1 MSKIVKR
8 NQPCL
13 DLKRCGSSDARQIY
27 EAGDSFCFSCS
38 KAFPAEEGS
47 MAKQSGDEQF
57 EETDTEKVK
66 LNDAGEEDYSEKLA
80 EIAEYPTRGFQDRGI
95 TKKVTEFFG
104 VKVGYDTA
112 GNIEAHYYPY
122 GDEGPVEGYKV
133 RKLPKSFSYIGKAG
147 GLFGRSKFAGGGKRV
162 IITEG
167 EIDAMSI
174 AQAYFDKHQKVY
186 PVVSMPS
193 AAGTAQLL
201 ANREWLRSFKEI
213 VLCLDNDEPGK
224 VATEKAIKILG
235 VDKVKLVNLGDY
247 KDANEVF
254 LAEGG
259 QELLVRIYD
268 AQMHK
273 PAGIIDRKDMRAQ
286 MHAKIDQV
294 AIPYPDCLS
303 EFNEKVKGRRRGE
316 IALHI
321 SGTGSGKSTV
331 IREIIL
337 DDVKVLKPEEKIGI
351 ISLEETPGDTARNLV
366 CMQLE
371 KNRNKQEIT
380 REEMDAGFD
389 AVFGADDQDER
400 VIVLDHQGSIKD
412 ESILDQIMY
421 MILMGCVHIYIDHL
435 TILVS
440 EGAEGLTGNEAID
453 KIMNDMLR
461 IVKNENVHIGLV
473 SHLRKTKAGDKSFE
487 DGYMA
492 TMDDIKGSGSIKQVC
507 LDIFAYARNMNAE
520 TPEERNTIKKA
531 VLKCRETGDTGPVAP
546 SYYDVW
552 TGRLGNSTTVKEPEM
567 FEKI

>member
-1 MSKIVKR
+1 MGKIVKK

-13 DLKRCGSSDARQIY
+13 DERKCGSSDARQIY
-27 EAGDSFCFSCS
+27 EAGDSFCFACS

-47 MAKQSGDEQF
+47 MAKADNDDDFEI
-57 EETDTEKVK
+57 EETQKVK
-66 LNDAGEEDYSEKLA
+66 MSADGSEDHSEQLA
-80 EIAEYPTRGFQDRGI
+80 EIAEYVTRGFKERNI
-95 TKKVTEFFG
+95 TKTVTEFFG
-104 VKVGYDTA
+104 VKVGLKQD
-112 GNIEAHYYPY
+112 GSIDAHYYPY
-122 GDEGPVEGYKV
+122 GDVGAVQGYKV
-133 RKLPKSFSYIGKAG
+133 RKLPKVFSYVGKAG
-147 GLFGRSKFAGGGKRV
+147 GLFGRSKFAGGGKRI

-167 EIDAMSI
+167 EIDAMSF
-174 AQAYFDKHQKVY
+174 AQAYQDKHQRIY
-186 PVVSMPS
+186 PVVSLPS
-193 AAGTAQLL
+193 AQGTAQLI
-201 ANREWLRSFKEI
+201 ANRDWLRTFDEVI
-213 VLCLDNDEPGK
+213 LALDNDEVGQA
-224 VATEKAIKILG
+224 ATEKAMKIIGL
-235 VDKVKLVNLGDY
+235 DKVKLVNFGDY
-247 KDANEVF
+247 KDANELF

-259 QELLVRIYD
+259 QALLVKVYD

-273 PAGIIDRKDMRAQ
+273 PAGIMDRKAMREQ
-286 MHAKIDQV
+286 MHAKNETKAV
-294 AIPYPDCLS
+294 PYPDCLR
-303 EFNEKVKGRRRGE
+303 ELNDKVKGRRRGE

-337 DDVKVLKPEEKIGI
+337 DDVAVLEPHEKVGV

-366 CMQLE
+366 CMQLK
-371 KNRNKQEIT
+371 KNRNKVEIS
-380 REEMDAGFD
+380 REEMDKGFD
-389 AVFGADDQDER
+389 EVFGTDSDDER

-412 ESILDQIMY
+412 ASILDQIMY

-487 DGYMA
+487 EGYMA

-520 TPEERNTIKKA
+520 TAEERNTIKKA
-531 VLKCRETGDTGPVAP
+531 VLKCRETGETGPVAP
-546 SYYDVW
+546 SYYDSM
-552 TGRLGNSTTVKEPEM
+552 TGRLGNSTTVKMPEE